1 MATGKGSSIL
11 ARKFGGVAQ
20 ASHYAITRAAK
31 FQAKVSPCLKQNSSP
46 TPAVLQIP
54 MIRSMLAT

>member
-20 ASHYAITRAAK
+20 ASHYAITRAK

-54 MIRSMLAT
+54 MIRSMLTT